1 MQITSSLAALTF
13 PDTRK
18 RLVSGIV
25 TVFLVSAGLVASTSV
40 PSNAASD
47 AAISTTPSGV
57 EASAA
62 TATTTDRLLPGQS
75 LSVGD
80 KLVSQNK
87 QYRAAVDSG
96 GNFVV
101 RDASNKVM
109 WTSGT
114 QGNGPTTAV
123 YLHGDGEIII
133 FRKDTMRNVYQ
144 AGTHGTGQG
153 HRLIMRNDGRL
164 VLTTIGGT

>member
-133 FRKDTMRNVYQ
+133 FER
-144 AGTHGTGQG
+144 TG
-153 HRLIMRNDGRL
+153 
-164 VLTTIGGT
+164 V